1 MGDILFFMLM
11 ACAGALALGLAFLVF
26 ELFLFIVYKLT
37 GGRLDL
43 ISYLEKM

>member
-1 MGDILFFMLM
+1 MGDILFFVLM
-11 ACAGALALGLAFLVF
+11 AGAGALALGLAFLLW
-26 ELFLFIVYKLT
+26 ELLLFFIYRLT

>member
-1 MGDILFFMLM
+1 MEDFLFFLLM
-11 ACAGALALGLAFLVF
+11 AGAGTLALGLAFLLW

>member
-11 ACAGALALGLAFLVF
+11 ASAGALALGLAFLLF
-26 ELFLFIVYKLT
+26 ELFLFVVYKLT

>member
-1 MGDILFFMLM
+1 MYDLLFALLL
-11 ACAGALALGLAFLVF
+11 AGGFSLALGLAYL
-26 ELFLFIVYKLT
+26 LFCTVLFIVYKLT

>member
-1 MGDILFFMLM
+1 MGDILFFMLV
-11 ACAGALALGLAFLVF
+11 ACAGALALGLAFLLW
-26 ELFLFIVYKLT
+26 ELLLFLIYKLT

>member
-1 MGDILFFMLM
+1 MGDILFFLIL
-11 ACAGALALGLAFLVF
+11 ASAGALALGLAFLLW
-26 ELFLFIVYKLT
+26 ELLLFLIYKLT